1 MVRLL
6 LMAACGS
13 AILFVGVTCRAEAQ
27 TSGPLVSIVPHLSRS
42 PVPSSDTQAFHIQVD
57 SSLVLIP
64 VHATTLTG
72 AAITTNLTVD
82 NFRLFED
89 GAEQR
94 IASFSSEDAP
104 LSVGLV
110 FDASGSMGR
119 KMQVSAAAAEAFL
132 KTTNPGDEFFLIEFA
147 ERPRLAVSF
156 TSDSDQIYKKIAAAH
171 PFGRTSLVDAL
182 QLAVLQMKR
191 ARHSRKAILIL
202 SDGGDNHSRFSFREM
217 RNMLIESDVQV
228 FAMGIFDRDISHRHT
243 VEEEKGP
250 DLLRDLAEQTGGLA
264 YTVDSF
270 DQLPAIS
277 ALIGK
282 QLRDQYVVG
291 YSPTNNTRDG
301 KYRKIK
307 LDLLPPEGF
316 GNLKISYRR
325 GYYAPTE

>member
-6 LMAACGS
+6 LAAACGS
-13 AILFVGVTCRAEAQ
+13 AFLFVGVASGADPQ
-27 TSGPLVSIVPHLSRS
+27 ASGPLVSIVPHLSR
-42 PVPSSDTQAFHIQVD
+42 PPLPSRDSQTFHIQVD

-72 AAITTNLTVD
+72 AAITTNLTVE

-89 GAEQR
+89 GSEQR

-119 KMQVSAAAAEAFL
+119 KMQVAAAAAEAFL
-132 KTTNPGDEFFLIEFA
+132 KTTNQGDEFFLIEFA
-147 ERPRLAVSF
+147 ERPKLAVSF
-156 TSDSDQIYKKIAAAH
+156 TSASDRIYKKIAAAH

-182 QLAVLQMKR
+182 QLAVLQMKH
-191 ARHSRKAILIL
+191 ARNSRKAILIL

-217 RNMLIESDVQV
+217 RNMLIESGVQV
-228 FAMGIFDRDISHRHT
+228 FAMGTFDRDISHRHT

-264 YTVDSF
+264 YQVDSF
-270 DQLPAIS
+270 DELPAIS

-291 YSPTNNTRDG
+291 YSPINNTRDG

-307 LDLLPPEGF
+307 LDLSPPQGVM
-316 GNLKISYRR
+316 NLKISYRR

>member
-13 AILFVGVTCRAEAQ
+13 IFLLVGITSRAEPQ
-27 TSGPLVSIVPHLSRS
+27 GSGPLVSIVPHLVR
-42 PVPSSDTQAFHIQVD
+42 PPLPSGDTQTFHIQVD

-72 AAITTNLTVD
+72 AAITTNLTVE
-82 NFRLFED
+82 NFHLFED
-89 GAEQR
+89 GSEQR

-147 ERPRLAVSF
+147 ERPKVAVSF
-156 TSDSDQIYKKIAAAH
+156 TSDSDHIYKKIAAAH

-182 QLAVLQMKR
+182 QLAVLQMKH
-191 ARHSRKAILIL
+191 ARNSRKAILIL

-217 RNMLIESDVQV
+217 RNTLIESDVQV
-228 FAMGIFDRDISHRHT
+228 FAMGVFDRDISHRHT
-243 VEEEKGP
+243 LEEEKGP
-250 DLLRDLAEQTGGLA
+250 DLLRDLADQTGGLA
-264 YTVDSF
+264 YTVDNF
-270 DQLPAIS
+270 DELPAIS

-282 QLRDQYVVG
+282 QLRNQYVVG
-291 YSPTNNTRDG
+291 YSQTNNTRDG
-301 KYRKIK
+301 KYRKVK
-307 LDLLPPEGF
+307 LDLLPPQGMT
-316 GNLKISYRR
+316 NVRISYRR